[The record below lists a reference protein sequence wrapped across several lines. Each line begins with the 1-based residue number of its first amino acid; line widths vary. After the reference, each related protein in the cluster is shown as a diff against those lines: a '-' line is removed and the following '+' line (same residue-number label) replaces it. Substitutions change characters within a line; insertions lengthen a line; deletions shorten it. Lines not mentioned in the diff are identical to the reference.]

1 MQPLT
6 FGGWRAGCSGPSHR
20 SVSMQ
25 RPQHAPSYYAAT
37 AIGAP
42 DCPSLAGAIEADVC
56 VIGAG
61 YTGVSTAL
69 NLAERGYSV
78 VVLEAARIGWGASGR
93 NGGQLYGGQ
102 RQDVDWLETRLGPAG
117 ARRLWELGEAAKH
130 LVKRLIEELAID
142 CDLTPG
148 IAAVAHKPRYVP
160 EYHALADKL
169 ATRYGRRGIE
179 KLDAR
184 QTRDLLGTDAY
195 YGGYVDWDAAHLHPL
210 NLALGVA
217 KGCIELGVRIYEDT
231 TALGF
236 DDTGTVTVRTARGSV
251 KADDL
256 ILATNGY
263 LAGLAPKLAGRI
275 MPINNFIIATQP
287 LDPATLSEINPRRVA
302 VGDSRFVI
310 NYFRI
315 SQDGRLLFG
324 GGENY
329 RRGFP
334 RDIAAFVRPYMLRIY
349 PQLERVNID
358 YAWGGA
364 LAITLN
370 RMPHFGRLSPHV
382 YFAHGYSGQG
392 LGLAHLAGQLLAETI
407 GGNPTQF
414 DAFAALPTRPF
425 PGGRWLRWPG
435 MVLGMLYFALR
446 DRL

>member
-1 MQPLT
+1 MYP
-6 FGGWRAGCSGPSHR
+6 G
-20 SVSMQ
+20 
-25 RPQHAPSYYAAT
+25 SYYAAT
-37 AIGAP
+37 AHTLP
-42 DCPSLAGAIEADVC
+42 HQPQLAQSVRADVC
-56 VIGAG
+56 IIGAG
-61 YTGVSTAL
+61 FTGLSAAL
-69 NLAERGYSV
+69 HLARAGRSV
-78 VVLEAARIGWGASGR
+78 VILESQRIGWGASGR

-102 RQDVDWLETRLGPAG
+102 RKDVDWLEARLGPVE
-117 ARRLWELGEAAKH
+117 ARRLWELGEAAKR
-130 LVKRLIEELAID
+130 LVKRLIGELEID

-148 IAAVAHKPRYVP
+148 IAAVAHKPRYVAG
-160 EYHALADKL
+160 YHALADKL
-169 ATRYGRRGIE
+169 ATRYGRQGIE
-179 KLDAR
+179 KLDAA
-184 QTRDLLGTDAY
+184 QTRELLGTDAY

-217 KGCIELGVRIYEDT
+217 KRCIELGVRVYEDSA
-231 TALGF
+231 ALGF
-236 DDTGTVTVRTARGSV
+236 DDTGSVTVRTTRGSV
-251 KADDL
+251 AADDL

-263 LAGLAPKLAGRI
+263 LGNLAPKLAGRI

-287 LDPATLSEINPRRVA
+287 LDATTLNQINPRRVA

-334 RDIAAFVRPYMLRIY
+334 RDIAAFVRPYMSKIY
-349 PQLERVNID
+349 PQLERTKID
-358 YAWGGA
+358 YAWGGT

-392 LGLAHLAGQLLAETI
+392 VGLAHLAGQLLAETI
-407 GGNPTQF
+407 GGDPTQF

-435 MVLGMLYFALR
+435 MVLGMLYFAMR

>member
-1 MQPLT
+1 MY
-6 FGGWRAGCSGPSHR
+6 PS
-20 SVSMQ
+20 
-25 RPQHAPSYYAAT
+25 SYYAAT
-37 AIGAP
+37 AHALP
-42 DCPSLAGAIEADVC
+42 QQPQLAQSVRADVC
-56 VIGAG
+56 IIGAG
-61 YTGVSTAL
+61 FTGLSAAL
-69 NLAERGYSV
+69 HLARAGKSV
-78 VVLEAARIGWGASGR
+78 VILESQRIGWGASGR
-93 NGGQLYGGQ
+93 SGGQLYGGQ
-102 RQDVDWLETRLGPAG
+102 RKDVDWLEARLGAAE
-117 ARRLWELGEAAKH
+117 ARRLWQLGEDAKN
-130 LVKRLIEELAID
+130 LVKRLIEDLAID

-148 IAAVAHKPRYVP
+148 IASVAHKPRYVA

-169 ATRYGRRGIE
+169 ATRYGRQGIE

-184 QTRDLLGTDAY
+184 QTRELLGTDAY

-217 KGCIELGVRIYEDT
+217 KRCIELGVRVYEDSA
-231 TALGF
+231 ALRF
-236 DDTGTVTVRTARGSV
+236 DDTGSVMVRTAGGSV
-251 KADDL
+251 TADEL

-263 LAGLAPKLAGRI
+263 LGNLAPKLAGRI

-287 LDPATLSEINPRRVA
+287 LDAVTLQEINPRRVA

-329 RRGFP
+329 RSGFP
-334 RDIAAFVRPYMLRIY
+334 RDIAAFVRPYMLKIY
-349 PQLERVNID
+349 PQLERTKID
-358 YAWGGA
+358 YAWGGT

-370 RMPHFGRLSPHV
+370 RMPHFGRLSAHV

-392 LGLAHLAGQLLAETI
+392 VGLAHLAGRLLAETI
-407 GGNPTQF
+407 GGNPKQF
-414 DAFAALPTRPF
+414 DAFAALPTRSF

-435 MVLGMLYFALR
+435 MVLGMLYFAMR